1 MSKKRW
7 MMAVIAEAKKSGDAT
22 AQVLPF
28 ARQVRHGWNAKP
40 VTSQKK
46 RASA

>member
-28 ARQVRHGWNAKP
+28 ARQVRRVWNVKA
-40 VTSQKK
+40 VTSEKK